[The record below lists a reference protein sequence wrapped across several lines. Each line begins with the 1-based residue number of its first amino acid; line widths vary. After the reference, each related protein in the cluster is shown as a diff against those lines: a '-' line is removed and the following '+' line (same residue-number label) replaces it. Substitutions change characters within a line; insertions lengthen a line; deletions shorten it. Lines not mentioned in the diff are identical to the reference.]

1 MTEPTPPP
9 PPPSQHHTFQR
20 DIQYMQHIIR
30 TQQANIDWATQG
42 IQRSNQLVHKMSE
55 ALVNIKQFSQN
66 SMHPLN
72 ERTCKN
78 KDCKAVQE
86 RLERTLRSI
95 IDLVN
100 HSLQPN

>member
-1 MTEPTPPP
+1 MT
-9 PPPSQHHTFQR
+9 F
-20 DIQYMQHIIR
+20 D
-30 TQQANIDWATQG
+30 NF
-42 IQRSNQLVHKMSE
+42 L
-55 ALVNIKQFSQN
+55 ALVAIFFAKSLLSKTALSFSANFFGSPDLNIKQFSQN
-66 SMHPLN
+66 SMRPLN
-72 ERTCKN
+72 ERTCKH

>member
-9 PPPSQHHTFQR
+9 PPPQHTVQR
-20 DIQYMQHIIR
+20 DLDYLQHIIH
-30 TQQANIDWATQG
+30 TQQENINWATHEVR
-42 IQRSNQLVHKMSE
+42 RSNLLVHKMSE

-66 SMHPLN
+66 SMRPLN
-72 ERTCKN
+72 ERTCKH

>member
-1 MTEPTPPP
+1 MTEPTPP
-9 PPPSQHHTFQR
+9 SQQTFQR
-20 DIQYMQHIIR
+20 DLEYLQHIIH
-30 TQQANIDWATQG
+30 TQQENINWATHEVR
-42 IQRSNQLVHKMSE
+42 RSKQLVNKMSE
-55 ALVNIKQFSQN
+55 ALVNIKHFSQN

>member
-1 MTEPTPPP
+1 MTEPTPLT
-9 PPPSQHHTFQR
+9 QHTFQR
-20 DIQYMQHIIR
+20 DLDYLQYIIH
-30 TQQANIDWATQG
+30 TQQDNINWAAHEVR
-42 IQRSNQLVHKMSE
+42 RSNLLVHKMSE

-66 SMHPLN
+66 SMQPLN

-100 HSLQPN
+100 NSLQPN

>member
-1 MTEPTPPP
+1 MTEPTPLT
-9 PPPSQHHTFQR
+9 QHTFQR
-20 DIQYMQHIIR
+20 DLDYLQHIIH
-30 TQQANIDWATQG
+30 TQQDNINWAAHEVR
-42 IQRSNQLVHKMSE
+42 RSNLLVHKMSE

-66 SMHPLN
+66 SMQPLN

-95 IDLVN
+95 IVLVN
-100 HSLQPN
+100 NSLQPN

>member
-1 MTEPTPPP
+1 MTEPTPPT
-9 PPPSQHHTFQR
+9 QHTFQR
-20 DIQYMQHIIR
+20 DLDYLQRIIH
-30 TQQANIDWATQG
+30 TQRENINWATQEVR
-42 IQRSNQLVHKMSE
+42 RSNLLVHKMAE

-66 SMHPLN
+66 SMQPLN